1 MSLRITAGAAF
12 CLVIL
17 MVAACD
23 SGSPGAAAG
32 DPDGGLISATPSDAT
47 DRGPERGEV
56 VIGDPDE
63 SGPYASDPYTMAATG
78 GDDGPVIEGDTLTIT
93 VSFSGGCAPHD
104 FTLITAAA
112 FMESAPVLLDLFLT
126 HDDHGDSC
134 EAYPTERHAFD
145 LTPVRALYREA
156 YAEDAG
162 TVLLRIRDGD
172 MNLLDEIAYEFG
184 GTAVNGE

>member
-1 MSLRITAGAAF
+1 MSLRRTAGTAF

-17 MVAACD
+17 MAAGCD

-32 DPDGGLISATPSDAT
+32 DLDGGLMSATPSEAT
-47 DRGPERGEV
+47 DRGPEQGEV

-63 SGPYASDPYTMAATG
+63 SGPYESDPYRMATSG
-78 GDDGPVIEGDTLTIT
+78 GDDGPVMEGDTLTIT

-104 FTLITAAA
+104 FTLVTAAA
-112 FMESAPVLLDLFLT
+112 FMESDPIILDVFLT

-145 LTPVRALYREA
+145 LTPIRALYQEA
-156 YAEDAG
+156 YGENSG
-162 TVLLRIRDGD
+162 GIVLRIRDGE
-172 MNLLDEIAYEFG
+172 MNVLDEITYEFG
-184 GTAVNGE
+184 GTVVEGE